1 MERSTISD
9 FKLESLELE
18 MNLVIGVSMIMMDTW
33 QAASPR
39 QGLLGEVGDGREML
53 TKFWNVKFFI
63 IDLGKEA
70 LTLY

>member
-1 MERSTISD
+1 MDRSTISD

-18 MNLVIGVSMIMMDTW
+18 MNLVIGVSMMMMETW

-39 QGLLGEVGDGREML
+39 HGLLGEVADGREMF

-70 LTLY
+70 TTLY

>member
-1 MERSTISD
+1 MDMSMISD

-18 MNLVIGVSMIMMDTW
+18 MNLVIGVSIMIMDTW

-39 QGLLGEVGDGREML
+39 QGLLWEVGDGRVMF
-53 TKFWNVKFFI
+53 TKFWNVRFFI

-70 LTLY
+70 TTLY

>member
-1 MERSTISD
+1 MDRSTISD

-18 MNLVIGVSMIMMDTW
+18 MNLVIGVSIMMMETW

-39 QGLLGEVGDGREML
+39 QGLLGEVGDGRVMF
-53 TKFWNVKFFI
+53 TKFWNVRFFI

-70 LTLY
+70 TTLY